1 MATPTSSSNRSKR
14 KSTKPVTKGQEPNR
28 SNRQKVSTA
37 KVTNSSTRGGNAGS
51 AKVTNSSQRLTR
63 GNWETE
69 NPKITRGQR
78 GGSFPTG
85 VYPSDSPS
93 SKPSSVQ
100 RRTRVNGKV
109 KPGMVQRN
117 QVGQPKPQRQG
128 PTTSN
133 VPPRATPQPPAKPS
147 GNFKAP
153 SIPKPTAAAP
163 KPSAKPSVRG
173 AGGLLGK
180 ALVPLAMA
188 GEVSA
193 MMDRDRRWNDY
204 KERNYGNT
212 RVKPKQGNAQ
222 SRFAGARD
230 RNLQRINSDP
240 RFAAPKETPKPPA
253 PRQQPPAASAPAAR
267 PSASRPSQTRPSRT
281 TATAT
286 GSQQARPAEKQPS
299 MGRETFDRSGKG
311 KLGPNY
317 GIDQF
322 GDKNGID
329 MERRRAFLDAK
340 DSQEGRKAI
349 NKLMEERRKKQREND
364 STSK

>member
-14 KSTKPVTKGQEPNR
+14 KGTKPITQGQNPQR
-28 SNRQKVSTA
+28 GNRQKVSNA
-37 KVTNSSTRGGNAGS
+37 QVTNSGTRGSNAGS
-51 AKVTNSSQRLTR
+51 AKVTTGR
-63 GNWETE
+63 GA
-69 NPKITRGQR
+69 
-78 GGSFPTG
+78 SA
-85 VYPSDSPS
+85 
-93 SKPSSVQ
+93 
-100 RRTRVNGKV
+100 
-109 KPGMVQRN
+109 
-117 QVGQPKPQRQG
+117 PKPADPWKAPTTKNSRTSAPKSNTTFRTQNTPLTLPNSRAQGKNLPRAGAQQLRSTTQG
-128 PTTSN
+128 PRPSGK
-133 VPPRATPQPPAKPS
+133 PPVKPS

-153 SIPKPTAAAP
+153 SIPKPTAATP

-286 GSQQARPAEKQPS
+286 GSQQARPAEKKPS
-299 MGRETFDRSGKG
+299 MGREAFDRSGKG
-311 KLGPNY
+311 SLGPNY